1 MDGSNLGEK
10 KKYNLAALAKS
21 KLETTTFIG
30 SLTQTTSKVQ
40 KKRCFNIAA
49 YCTVQYLY
57 NCTAPHFISKA
68 TKNNKE

>member
-30 SLTQTTSKVQ
+30 SLTPQSSVVDADNQQGTE
-40 KKRCFNIAA
+40 
-49 YCTVQYLY
+49 
-57 NCTAPHFISKA
+57 
-68 TKNNKE
+68 KEVF